1 MKQRLIT
8 SIFITLAVA
17 LAVASKF
24 LPLNI
29 GDYVFDIFVLVIAI
43 VACFEMSSISEK
55 SGKKINK
62 FLVTMYPIFNYIVLL
77 ICLNFVPFHLIQL
90 IEIGALLVYFVI
102 ILVAEAVRTKSG
114 DIKVNSIASLN
125 SIAACA
131 YPGFMFCL
139 MLGINHSE
147 IYFGIPRL
155 SVTFIALVFAITMLT
170 DTLAYLVGS
179 TLKGPKLAP
188 KISPKKTISGAIGG
202 IIGGVLGAM
211 AVFWVIRVVPDWNAF
226 LVLHNLR
233 WWHFI
238 AFGLVGSVL
247 GQIGDLFESK
257 IKRSA
262 GVKDSG
268 TIFPGH
274 GGMFDRIDAMVFV
287 VTFVYIIL
295 LIVH

>member
-8 SIFITLAVA
+8 GIFITLAVV

-29 GDYVFDIFVLVIAI
+29 GNYIFDIFILVIAI
-43 VACFEMSSISEK
+43 VACFEMSNILEK
-55 SGKKINK
+55 SGKRNNK

-77 ICLNFVPFHLIQL
+77 ICLNFVPLELIQL
-90 IEIGALLVYFVI
+90 IEIAALLVYFVVV
-102 ILVAEAVRTKSG
+102 LVVEAVRTKSG
-114 DIKVNSIASLN
+114 NIKANSVVSLN
-125 SIAACA
+125 SLEACA

-139 MLGINHSE
+139 LLGINHID
-147 IYFGIPRL
+147 IYFGIENL
-155 SVTFIALVFAITMLT
+155 SVIFIVLVFAITMLT

-202 IIGGVLGAM
+202 IIGGVLGSL
-211 AVFWVIRVVPDWNAF
+211 AVFWIIRVVPDWNAF
-226 LVLHNLR
+226 LVLHYLR
-233 WWHFI
+233 WWHFL

-262 GVKDSG
+262 GIKDSG

-287 VTFVYIIL
+287 VAFVYLIL
-295 LIVH
+295 LIIH